1 MQISQ
6 RSPSS
11 LDQSIRQCQTWHQG
25 SLFMPDDSAEAETE
39 NTQTL
44 YKILTCN
51 IYIYMNAIRG
61 KKKERSN
68 ITNNI

>member
-11 LDQSIRQCQTWHQG
+11 LDQSVRECQTWHQG
-25 SLFMPDDSAEAETE
+25 SLFMPENTAEAETN

-44 YKILTCN
+44 YKILICN
-51 IYIYMNAIRG
+51 IYECNTRK

>member
-11 LDQSIRQCQTWHQG
+11 LDQSIRECQTWHQG
-25 SLFMPDDSAEAETE
+25 SLFMPENTEEAETN

-44 YKILTCN
+44 YKILICN
-51 IYIYMNAIRG
+51 IYECNTR
-61 KKKERSN
+61 KKERK
-68 ITNNI
+68 IQYHK

>member
-11 LDQSIRQCQTWHQG
+11 LDQSVRECQTWHQG
-25 SLFMPDDSAEAETE
+25 SLFMPDDRAEAETE

-51 IYIYMNAIRG
+51 IYECNTR
-61 KKKERSN
+61 KKKERK
-68 ITNNI
+68 IKYHK